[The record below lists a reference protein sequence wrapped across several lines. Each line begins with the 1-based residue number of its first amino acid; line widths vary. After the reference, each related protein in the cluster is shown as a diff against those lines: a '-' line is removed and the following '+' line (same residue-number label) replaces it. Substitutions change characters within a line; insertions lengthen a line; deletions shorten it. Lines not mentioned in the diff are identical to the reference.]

1 LETLA
6 FVLDDGRHD
15 WATAM
20 AIATIPSPSTPL
32 AFAGHRRCVQI
43 ARPCAPWLRQDHDD
57 PCAPCPRFS
66 WHPLSIPGKTSDI
79 RPQEIGYARARNAGT
94 RSQKYNIVSI
104 RDLAKNHSLVLFM
117 AALVVFQLA
126 DASMLPLVGEQL
138 AVTGQPQSSL
148 SMSGLIIIPQIVV
161 ALLAPWVGYHSEKR
175 RRRPLL
181 LVGFGLEAARAAIL
195 ALSANYAVLAM
206 AQLLDDITGAIIGVL
221 TVAGTG
227 RFNLARDTA
236 GALVGLAGSI
246 STLTSGFLVQGLGRF
261 RSFCIIAVVACA
273 ATALILALLVR
284 HEPEVARGVTRMWPS
299 TSAVPCLGRHSRA
312 APAMCRPAA

>member
-1 LETLA
+1 MHPDNSSSHPSCFRVPRNVIPHLETLGHFIAPRIFGYFPPSAVAGRGTCLRQGCRGAKAASQPCNRHHAQPASPTRRAAQLTLALETLA

-20 AIATIPSPSTPL
+20 AIATIPSPSTQL

-117 AALVVFQLA
+117 AALVVPQLA
-126 DASMLPLVGEQL
+126 DASMLSLVGEQL

-161 ALLAPWVGYHSEKR
+161 ALLAPWVGYHSEKKEATSPAVGRFWAGSRAR
-175 RRRPLL
+175 RDI
-181 LVGFGLEAARAAIL
+181 GLER
-195 ALSANYAVLAM
+195 
-206 AQLLDDITGAIIGVL
+206 QLRRSRHGP
-221 TVAGTG
+221 
-227 RFNLARDTA
+227 TA
-236 GALVGLAGSI
+236 
-246 STLTSGFLVQGLGRF
+246 
-261 RSFCIIAVVACA
+261 
-273 ATALILALLVR
+273 
-284 HEPEVARGVTRMWPS
+284 
-299 TSAVPCLGRHSRA
+299 
-312 APAMCRPAA
+312 